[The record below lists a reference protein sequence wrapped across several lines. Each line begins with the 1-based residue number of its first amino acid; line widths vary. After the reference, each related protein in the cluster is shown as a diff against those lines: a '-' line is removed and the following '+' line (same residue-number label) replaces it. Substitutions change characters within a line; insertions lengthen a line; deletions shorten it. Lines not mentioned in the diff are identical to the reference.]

1 MSNLRQPQIYDQY
14 CDKSRS
20 LPLELGKKMASGSTL
35 AGIQISAIT
44 AMLDLDFTLSQMF
57 AKIDDA
63 VTVCVWPFEKIH
75 NEVLHA
81 VRDLTISRLK
91 SKKCQPTPTAF
102 PFFVHMLVSTEDH
115 SVRVFVSGTQE
126 AFDVN
131 DVPVYAFC
139 YR

>member
-1 MSNLRQPQIYDQY
+1 MSNLTQSQIYDQY

-57 AKIDDA
+57 AKIDST

-81 VRDLTISRLK
+81 VRALTSRL
-91 SKKCQPTPTAF
+91 KKCQPTPTAF

-115 SVRVFVSGTQE
+115 SVRVFVSGTKE
-126 AFDVN
+126 EFDVN